1 MSVLSARRPADYY
14 HENYGITLPHTDIVD
29 MVEKYGVAPC
39 KTLDL
44 GCGQGR
50 NSLYLADRGFDIK
63 SYDLSPGM
71 ISTIT
76 GIIEKEGITNINVE
90 QYDINSA
97 DIEGDFDLIVSTVVM
112 MFVNRD
118 AIPNIIPNMQAHT
131 NSGGYNLIV
140 SAMSTEAYPYDGFPF
155 TFSEGELQRY
165 YEGWEIVHYNEEIG
179 EMHRLDADG
188 NRLKLQFATMLA
200 RKP

>member
-1 MSVLSARRPADYY
+1 MMSMRQPENYY
-14 HENYGITLPHTDIVD
+14 HETYGLTAPHSDVVE
-29 MVEKYGVAPC
+29 MVEKYGVQPC

-50 NSLYLADRGFDIK
+50 NSLYLSDRGFEVTA
-63 SYDLSPGM
+63 YDLSPNM
-71 ISTIT
+71 IDTLMNIMAKESIRN
-76 GIIEKEGITNINVE
+76 IEVK

-97 DIEGDFDLIVSTVVM
+97 AIEGNYDLIVSTVVM
-112 MFVNRD
+112 MFMDRD
-118 AIPNIIPNMQAHT
+118 CVPAIISNMQAHT

-140 SAMSTEAYPYDGFPF
+140 AAMSTEKYPFEGFSF
-155 TFSEGELQRY
+155 TFGEGELERY
-165 YEGWEIVHYNEEIG
+165 YQDWEMIHYNENVG

-188 NRLKLQFATMLA
+188 NRLKLQFATILA